1 MNDTN
6 PERRPAAEQTA
17 ADQTAADQTAAL
29 AAEPEHTKAQA
40 DKITNEEAKAD
51 ETVCAEAQTDAGPEE
66 AQTDAG
72 PEEAQAPVLRCSAE
86 PDEKMQ
92 RLLGRENRNSGIL
105 FSVLGAAA
113 VAVGVVFLLFVKG
126 TGGALLGG
134 LIVALGALLFLC
146 GAALLLLYLHGVRT
160 AKGKGYCNRYAFEA
174 QSFTVQT
181 LQNGTVL
188 GKTTIA
194 YASLHKAYEK
204 RGLLCLLP
212 SPSVVYAVYLSSF
225 SEEERNLLRERLGLP
240 QK

>member
-17 ADQTAADQTAAL
+17 ADQTAAL

-40 DKITNEEAKAD
+40 DEITNEEAKAD
-51 ETVCAEAQTDAGPEE
+51 ETVCAVAQAAAGPEE
-66 AQTDAG
+66 AQTAAGPG